1 VYFIFTYDIP
11 YTAIVARSGIF
22 ATKKMKKNFRRE
34 VPRQINYFPIFAPSI
49 RITKTMDNEAIRD
62 RIKANVLEVNPEA
75 EVWLYGS
82 RARGTAREDSDWDVL
97 VLTPDDKLSVQEEGR
112 FIDHICD
119 LMVKTGQVIQLFAYG
134 KQDWHNRHSITPFY
148 HNVQREAIRL

>member
-1 VYFIFTYDIP
+1 MYM
-11 YTAIVARSGIF
+11 TAARKKQIMQEIGRTARS
-22 ATKKMKKNFRRE
+22 
-34 VPRQINYFPIFAPSI
+34 VAPSAK
-49 RITKTMDNEAIRD
+49 R
-62 RIKANVLEVNPEA
+62 VL
-75 EVWLYGS
+75 LFGS
-82 RARGTAREDSDWDVL
+82 RARGDAREDSDWDVL
-97 VLTPDDKLSVQEEGR
+97 VLTPDDKLSAQEEGR